1 MILLDLAIVAVLAL
15 PLDPSVKPDPFK
27 PGVEIGD
34 IKLRKPGPG
43 PIIITDPGD
52 PGDPPTV
59 QEPEPF
65 FCRPEAP
72 FPQDDC
78 IPPPDPIEPADPD
91 EPEVTPGDV
100 VEAVKRVGLPHL
112 TVAVQPAGST
122 LVNLETIF
130 HTQAP
135 AFERTVP
142 ILGTDVTLRAT
153 PATYTW
159 HHGDGTTQ
167 TTSNPGRPYPAMDV
181 IHRYRTPAHLS
192 ASVDVTYRVTYRI
205 DDGDW
210 QNLTTPIIA
219 PGPAT
224 ALRVRETQ
232 PVLTR

>member
-1 MILLDLAIVAVLAL
+1 MIIAAVLGLATL
-15 PLDPSVKPDPFK
+15 LAEPDVTEDEVR
-27 PGVEIGD
+27 PGVVIRDRETRP
-34 IKLRKPGPG
+34 KVPS
-43 PIIITDPGD
+43 PITITDPGV
-52 PGDPPTV
+52 PGSAPPV
-59 QEPEPF
+59 REPDPF

-72 FPQDDC
+72 FPNDDC
-78 IPPPDPIEPADPD
+78 IPPPEPVEPADPD

-100 VEAVKRVGLPHL
+100 VEAVKRVGLPRL

-135 AFERTVP
+135 AFARTVP
-142 ILGTDVTLRAT
+142 ILGSDVTLRAA
-153 PATYTW
+153 PAAYTW
-159 HHGDGTTQ
+159 HHGDGTIQ

-192 ASVDVTYRVTYRI
+192 ARVDVTYRVTYRI
-205 DDGDW
+205 DDGAW
-210 QNLTTPIIA
+210 QNLSTPIIA

-224 ALRVRETQ
+224 ALRVREAR